1 MGGNIAGVLLMMY
14 ICFTWF
20 SFPCFYIWR
29 KLFLS
34 TKPSKK
40 DVWIIGVVAVPG
52 ALVGALLFLAGCV
65 ELTKVILG

>member
-1 MGGNIAGVLLMMY
+1 MGESIAGILLMMY
-14 ICFTWF
+14 ICFTWL
-20 SFPCFYIWR
+20 SFPAFYIWK

-52 ALVGALLFLAGCV
+52 ALMGALLFLAGCI